1 MNVYILQLI
10 FIILTLSCGTLIAA
24 SNPMGSST
32 VFISNSQSYEAR
44 RMRSRSASPTIFN
57 LVLVAIALGC
67 MFGLYITNFQPCSF
81 MMYWLPQSSPILVKM
96 FCN

>member
-1 MNVYILQLI
+1 MNVYLLQFI
-10 FIILTLSCGTLIAA
+10 FIIVGLGCGTLIAA

-32 VFISNSQSYEAR
+32 VFISNSKSYEAR
-44 RMRSRSASPTIFN
+44 RLRSRSAPPTFVN
-57 LVLVAIALGC
+57 LLLAVVALGC

-81 MMYWLPQSSPILVKM
+81 LVYWLPQTPPILTQM